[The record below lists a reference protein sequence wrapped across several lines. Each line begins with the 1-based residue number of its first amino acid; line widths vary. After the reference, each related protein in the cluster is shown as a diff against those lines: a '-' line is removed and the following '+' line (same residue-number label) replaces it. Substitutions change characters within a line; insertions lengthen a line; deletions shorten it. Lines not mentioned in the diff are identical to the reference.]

1 MKKLCLMM
9 MLVCLCTAC
18 KKDLLPGYVPL
29 GTLKA
34 VVDGSERKFE
44 NDPAAEWTS
53 SPDGYDLCIHGKG
66 TLNLINISINSQ
78 TLISAKTYNDVTIY
92 FYRYGIDYVTGYSTT
107 TGTVVINEI
116 NENHVE
122 GTFKGILYRYD
133 GVKLVLS
140 EGVFNLSL

>member
-1 MKKLCLMM
+1 MM

-34 VVDGSERKFE
+34 VVDGSKKKFE
-44 NDPAAEWTS
+44 NDPAAEWNS
-53 SPDGYDLCIHGKG
+53 VPDGYDLYIHGRG
-66 TLNLINISINSQ
+66 TLNAINIHINSQ

-92 FYRYGIDYVTGYSTT
+92 FSRFYIESTT
-107 TGTVVINEI
+107 RYETTAGTVVINEI

-122 GTFKGILYRYD
+122 GTFRGILYDDYA
-133 GVKLVLS
+133 GTLVLS